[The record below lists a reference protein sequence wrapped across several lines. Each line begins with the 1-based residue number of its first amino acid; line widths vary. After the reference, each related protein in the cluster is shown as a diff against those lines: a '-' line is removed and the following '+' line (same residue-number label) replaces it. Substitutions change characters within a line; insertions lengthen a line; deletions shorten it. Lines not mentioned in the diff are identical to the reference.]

1 MIISVVGLGKFGY
14 KLAIML
20 QRKGAE
26 VIAIDNNP
34 QIIDRIKDQVTKAIV
49 CDITNEKALED
60 LGLEES
66 HVAVLSLGSYLEEAI
81 IGLVQLKKMGIPK
94 IIARAI
100 SSIQENVLLAVGAQE
115 VFSLETEM
123 SDFLS
128 SQILDPFL
136 RKKVTFLEEYT
147 VIEFVIPSSLDG
159 KKFQDL
165 NIKEVKF
172 LGYGEYQIDLDENG
186 SIKRKLLFKETI
198 QFLKSGDILLLGG
211 TSSSINEIL
220 EVLI

>member
-14 KLAIML
+14 KLATML

-34 QIIDRIKDQVTKAIV
+34 QIIDRIKDQVTKAII
-49 CDITNEKALED
+49 CDITNEKSLEAI
-60 LGLEES
+60 GLEES

-81 IGLVQLKKMGIPK
+81 IALVHLKKMGIPK
-94 IIARAI
+94 IIARAV
-100 SSIQENVLLAVGAQE
+100 SSIQESILLSVGAQE

-136 RKKVTFLEEYT
+136 RKKVTFLEEYK
-147 VIEFVIPSSLDG
+147 VVELVIPSFLDG
-159 KKFQDL
+159 SKLEEL
-165 NIKEVKF
+165 NLKEVKF

-186 SIKRKLLFKETI
+186 SIKRKLVFKETI
-198 QFLKSGDILLLGG
+198 QFLKSGDILLLAGYV
-211 TSSSINEIL
+211 SSIDKTL
-220 EVLI
+220 EVFA